1 VVVWRWFLIPCC
13 TLIVAAWVLFEPLA
27 VAANPPDS
35 TLLVTFQRSVGP
47 GAAEQLLYSSGARI
61 VEQLKPLAI
70 YRVAVAQSDA
80 ERALGALRARND
92 IVRAA
97 DYEGEQVTQVVPN
110 DTLYHAFQWN
120 LRRIGMEQAWDLR
133 PSAPDVIVAV
143 LDTGV
148 DLTHPDLRANLLLD
162 QGYDFLADTAS
173 PQDDESHGTAV
184 AGIIGAIGNNREG
197 VSGIAWHVKLLPIKA
212 LNAQGR
218 GPDSAMVKAILFAA
232 DAGAKIINISSTGTR
247 YSAALETAVLY
258 AQEKGALVVAAAGNT
273 GQTDNA
279 VNYPAAFDSVLA
291 VGAIDDK
298 DQLAPF
304 SQRQSYVTL
313 AAPGVDV
320 PSTAWAGAGR
330 GAYASQSG
338 TSIAAPHVA
347 GAAAILWALRPDLA
361 ASDIA
366 TALRSHAD
374 KVASPDSGYGSG
386 ILNVAHAVASLR
398 LGVLPR
404 APDTVTAP
412 PTRPVTADIPPAP
425 PLPNESRRWYFAEG
439 STRPPFEVSFALQ
452 NPNPQATLAHFLFLT
467 PDGQQ
472 TPFDMRLDP
481 NSRMTLKGSDVMPN
495 AEFATIVNTDL
506 PVYVERSM
514 YFGHDGHSA
523 PGVRQSSKVWYL
535 AEGSTVPPFETWVLL
550 LNPNPVPAQV
560 QMRFMR
566 EDGSVVDHAQLVAPM
581 GRKSVYVN
589 ALFSTSGFATQV
601 TADQPVVVERAMYF
615 DNGQGGHDTL
625 ATAVPGK
632 TWYLAA
638 GASTGGF
645 DTWLLLENP
654 GSAPASVNVSFMTE
668 TGRVITQPLFVLP
681 HSRTSL
687 YTDPVV
693 PDAAYGMRIDSDQPI
708 VAERAV
714 YFDSGRSGYDA
725 AAVPAASTEW
735 FLPEGATSGS
745 FEEQLAVLNPQN
757 QPVNVQVEFR
767 PQGGDP
773 PPPQRFSVG
782 ATSRLTL
789 DVNPSVHDA
798 DVALRVTSDKPI
810 AVERVSYFA
819 RPTGLG
825 ATSSTGLTR

>member
-1 VVVWRWFLIPCC
+1 VLVWRGFCIWFSALG
-13 TLIVAAWVLFEPLA
+13 LAAWVLFDPLSAAADPPDALLLVTLQAGANQASAEQLIESVGARTVERLMPLA
-27 VAANPPDS
+27 V
-35 TLLVTFQRSVGP
+35 
-47 GAAEQLLYSSGARI
+47 
-61 VEQLKPLAI
+61 
-70 YRVAVAQSDA
+70 YRVAAAPNNA
-80 ERALGALRARND
+80 EQVLGALRARGD
-92 IVRAA
+92 MVRAA
-97 DYEGEQVTQVVPN
+97 DYEGEQVSQVVPN
-110 DTLYHAFQWN
+110 DALYHTFQWN

-133 PSAPDVIVAV
+133 PSATDVIVAV

-148 DLTHPDLRANLLLD
+148 DLTHPDLRANLMLD
-162 QGYDFLADTAS
+162 QGYDFLDDVPS

-197 VSGIAWHVKLLPIKA
+197 VTGIAWHVKLLPIKA
-212 LNAQGR
+212 LNSQGR
-218 GPDSAMVKAILFAA
+218 GPDSAMVKAILYAA

-247 YSAALETAVLY
+247 YSAALETAVQY
-258 AQEKGALVVAAAGNT
+258 AQGKGALVIAAAGNT
-273 GQTDNA
+273 GDNDNA
-279 VNYPAAFDSVLA
+279 VNYPAAFDGVLA

-304 SQRQSYVTL
+304 SQRQSYVAL
-313 AAPGVDV
+313 VAPGVDV

-330 GAYASQSG
+330 GPYASQSG
-338 TSIAAPHVA
+338 TSIAAPHVS

-366 TALRSHAD
+366 MALRAHAD
-374 KVASPDSGYGSG
+374 KVANTDPGYGSG

-398 LGVLPR
+398 LGVPPR
-404 APDTVTAP
+404 APDAIVAQP
-412 PTRPVTADIPPAP
+412 NRPATADVPPAP

-439 STRPPFEVSFALQ
+439 STRTPFDVSFALQ
-452 NPNPQATLAHFLFLT
+452 NPNPQATTAHFLFVT
-467 PDGQQ
+467 PEGKQQ
-472 TPFDMRLDP
+472 PFDMRLDP
-481 NSRMTLKGSDVMPN
+481 NSRMTLKANDVMPN
-495 AEFATIVNTDL
+495 AEFATIVSTEL

-523 PGVRQSSKVWYL
+523 PGARQTSKVWYL
-535 AEGSTVPPFETWVLL
+535 AEGSTVAPFETWVLL
-550 LNPNPVPAQV
+550 LNPNPVPTVV

-566 EDGSVVDHAQLVAPM
+566 EDGSVVDHPELVAGM

-589 ALFSTSGFATQV
+589 GLFTTSGFATQIS
-601 TADQPVVVERAMYF
+601 ADQPIVVERAMYF

-632 TWYLAA
+632 AWYLAA
-638 GASTGGF
+638 GGSSAGF
-645 DTWLLLENP
+645 DTWLLVENP
-654 GSAPASVNVSFMTE
+654 GSVPATVNVSFMTDD
-668 TGRVITQPLFVLP
+668 GRVIAQPLFVLP

-693 PDAAYGMRIDSDQPI
+693 PNAAYGMRLDSDQPI

-725 AAVPAASTEW
+725 AAVPAPATEW
-735 FLPEGATSGS
+735 FLPEGGTTGS

-767 PQGGDP
+767 PQDGDP
-773 PPPQRFSVG
+773 PAPQRFSVG
-782 ATSRLTL
+782 AMSRLTL
-789 DVNPSVHDA
+789 DVNPSVQDGN
-798 DVALRVTSDKPI
+798 VALHVTSDRPI

-825 ATSSTGLTR
+825 ATRSTGLTR

>member
-1 VVVWRWFLIPCC
+1 VVVRRWLVIPLC
-13 TLIVAAWVLFEPLA
+13 TLVLAALVLFDPLA
-27 VAANPPDS
+27 VMADPPDA
-35 TLLVTFQRSVGP
+35 TLLVTFQSSSTPASAEPLIQSV
-47 GAAEQLLYSSGARI
+47 GARI
-61 VEQLKPLAI
+61 IELLKPLPM
-70 YRVAVAQSDA
+70 YRVAVAQVDA
-80 ERALGALRARND
+80 ERVLGALRGRSD
-92 IVRAA
+92 VVRAA

-110 DTLYHAFQWN
+110 DALYHTFQWN

-133 PSAPDVIVAV
+133 PSAADVIVAV

-162 QGYDFLADTAS
+162 QGYDFLDDTPS

-184 AGIIGAIGNNREG
+184 AGIIGAIGNNHEG
-197 VSGIAWHVKLLPIKA
+197 VTGIAWHVKLLPIKA
-212 LNAQGR
+212 LNSQGR
-218 GPDSAMVKAILFAA
+218 GPDSAMVKAILYAA

-247 YSAALETAVLY
+247 YSAALETAVQY

-273 GQTDNA
+273 GQSDNA
-279 VNYPAAFDSVLA
+279 VNYPAAFDGVLA
-291 VGAIDDK
+291 VGAIDDH
-298 DQLAPF
+298 DQLASF
-304 SQRQSYVTL
+304 SQRQSYVAL
-313 AAPGVDV
+313 VAPGVDV

-330 GAYASQSG
+330 GPYASQSG
-338 TSIAAPHVA
+338 TSIAAPHVS

-361 ASDIA
+361 ANDIA
-366 TALRSHAD
+366 MALRAHAD
-374 KVASPDSGYGSG
+374 KVASTDSGYGSG

-398 LGVLPR
+398 LGVPPR
-404 APDTVTAP
+404 TPDTVAAQ
-412 PTRPVTADIPPAP
+412 PTRPATADIPPAP
-425 PLPNESRRWYFAEG
+425 PLPSESRRWYFAEG
-439 STRPPFEVSFALQ
+439 STRTPFDVSFALQ
-452 NPNPQATLAHFLFLT
+452 NPNPQATTAHFLFVT
-467 PDGQQ
+467 PEGKQL
-472 TPFDMRLDP
+472 PFDMRLDP
-481 NSRMTLKGSDVMPN
+481 NSRMTLKANDVMPN

-523 PGVRQSSKVWYL
+523 PGARQTSKVWYL
-535 AEGSTVPPFETWVLL
+535 AEGSTVTPFETWVLL
-550 LNPNPVPAQV
+550 LNPNPVPTLV
-560 QMRFMR
+560 QMRFLR
-566 EDGSVVDHAQLVAPM
+566 EDGSVVDHPELVPAM

-589 ALFSTSGFATQV
+589 ALFTTSGFATQV
-601 TADQPVVVERAMYF
+601 TADQPIVVERAMYF
-615 DNGQGGHDTL
+615 DNGQGGHDTV

-638 GASTGGF
+638 GASSAGF
-645 DTWLLLENP
+645 DTWLLVENP
-654 GSAPASVNVSFMTE
+654 GSLPASVNVSFMTD

-693 PDAAYGMRIDSDQPI
+693 PNAAYGMRIDSDQPI

-714 YFDSGRSGYDA
+714 YFDNGRTGYDA
-725 AAVPAASTEW
+725 AAVAAPATEW
-735 FLPEGATSGS
+735 FLPEGDTSGS

-767 PQGGDP
+767 PQDGDAP
-773 PPPQRFSVG
+773 APQRFSVG

-789 DVNPSVHDA
+789 DVNPSVQDSS
-798 DVALRVTSDKPI
+798 VALHVTSDRPI